1 MPADVRLNYVA
12 ELERVPL
19 FRSLSGRSLKMLAA
33 LISRKELDKGD
44 MVYGEGQPCDRFIIV
59 LRGRLSM
66 LKSSIE
72 GREKVVSEIRPRQ
85 HFGLAEII
93 TGRRSNG
100 TIEAME
106 PSVILTLQK
115 DEFVRTLL
123 ENPKMCYQLMQ
134 VMAATILD
142 LADQVEEMSFEPVSV
157 RLASL
162 LIMLADREGIRRGD
176 DVLIRTAYSHQ
187 QIARRLGASRE
198 TVTRMLKRFR
208 EHEWISNDGRRLII
222 INREGLV
229 NVIESGGLDSEGH
242 L

>member
-1 MPADVRLNYVA
+1 M
-12 ELERVPL
+12 L
-19 FRSLSGRSLKMLAA
+19 FRS
-33 LISRKELDKGD
+33 
-44 MVYGEGQPCDRFIIV
+44 DRFIIV

-66 LKSSIE
+66 LKSSVE

-100 TIEAME
+100 TIEAIE
-106 PSVILTLQK
+106 PSEILTLQK
-115 DEFVRTLL
+115 DDLVRTLL

-134 VMAATILD
+134 LMASTILD

-162 LIMLADREGIRRGD
+162 LVLLADREGTRRGD

-187 QIARRLGASRE
+187 QLARRLGASRE

-208 EHEWISNDGRRLII
+208 EHEWISNEGRRLII
-222 INREGLV
+222 IDREGLV
-229 NVIESGGLDSEGH
+229 GVIESGGLDSEAHG
-242 L
+242 

>member
-1 MPADVRLNYVA
+1 MKTESRADHVA
-12 ELERVPL
+12 ELERIPL
-19 FRSLSGRSLKMLAA
+19 FRSLSGRSLRVLSA

-66 LKSSIE
+66 LKSSVE

-100 TIEAME
+100 TIEAIE
-106 PSVILTLQK
+106 PSEILTLQK
-115 DEFVRTLL
+115 DDLVRTLL

-134 VMAATILD
+134 LMASTILD

-162 LIMLADREGIRRGD
+162 LVLLADREGTRRGD
-176 DVLIRTAYSHQ
+176 EIGR
-187 QIARRLGASRE
+187 ASCRE
-198 TVTRMLKRFR
+198 RV
-208 EHEWISNDGRRLII
+208 
-222 INREGLV
+222 
-229 NVIESGGLDSEGH
+229 
-242 L
+242 